1 MAVLAGY
8 VTVLSTGPVTAN
20 VRLSQI
26 AGNDATFWFSLLAAS
41 GALTA
46 ALAFLFFGRLSDRI
60 VRAGGSRR
68 HIFLYAAIALAPI
81 GWFIS
86 LANSVELLLILWC
99 LMQLPSA
106 AILSV
111 GTAMALEKL
120 PKKYLPLVSSLFGA
134 GGVLAILYGVV
145 IGTLTRNDTASVL
158 LIGSATAVALALPAA
173 FMKEDVVKTDHL
185 NATTQKLR
193 LPRPFISFLFATASS
208 LAVSAMANDYFYQ
221 LSSRIQGLSQAEVA
235 SNSQL
240 LFGIS
245 AVAFLVS
252 TLSFGILARSAKLH
266 FRVFIG
272 SLVVSAAGLISL
284 ALSGDPVALGF
295 GAAVIG
301 IGTGANI
308 AAQFPVLR
316 GLFSNDQELGSQA
329 GIFNMVGVLPS
340 IAVPAL
346 GALLVTVSGQNW
358 PMVLGF
364 SIAALALGSALLV
377 AKRVPRGY

>member
-1 MAVLAGY
+1 
-8 VTVLSTGPVTAN
+8 
-20 VRLSQI
+20 
-26 AGNDATFWFSLLAAS
+26 
-41 GALTA
+41 
-46 ALAFLFFGRLSDRI
+46 
-60 VRAGGSRR
+60 
-68 HIFLYAAIALAPI
+68 
-81 GWFIS
+81 
-86 LANSVELLLILWC
+86 
-99 LMQLPSA
+99 
-106 AILSV
+106 
-111 GTAMALEKL
+111 MALEKL

-173 FMKEDVVKTDHL
+173 FMKEDVVTTEHL
-185 NATTQKLR
+185 DATTAKTR
-193 LPRPFISFLFATASS
+193 LSRPFIYFLIATASS

-221 LSSRIQGLSQAEVA
+221 LSSRIQGLSKAEVT

-240 LFGIS
+240 LFAIS
-245 AVAFLVS
+245 ALAFLVS
-252 TLSFGILARSAKLH
+252 TLSFGIFARSAKLP
-266 FRVFIG
+266 FRVFVG
-272 SLVVSAAGLISL
+272 SLVLSAAGLISL
-284 ALSGDPVALGF
+284 ALSSDPVALGF

-346 GALLVTVSGQNW
+346 GALLVTVSEHNW
-358 PMVLGF
+358 PLILGF
-364 SIAALALGSALLV
+364 SIAALALGSAFLA
-377 AKRVPRGY
+377 AKRVPRGH